1 MATLQKTDDKGVF
14 KMGNVYSAQNIAS
27 YLIYELNEGHV
38 FVNNQS
44 IQHILTL
51 VERKWQQIF
60 GHSAYQEQVCTD
72 DNGFMVK
79 EVYET
84 YEKYGVSH
92 IQLPATEFYLK
103 YGTFQL
109 VERTYAIPNFTE
121 EEICIVQQALKQYRY
136 QLLSKAS

>member
-1 MATLQKTDDKGVF
+1 
-14 KMGNVYSAQNIAS
+14 MGNLYSAQNIAS

-51 VERKWQQIF
+51 VECKWQQIF

-72 DNGFMVK
+72 DIGYTIK
-79 EVYET
+79 EVYEA
-84 YEKYGVSH
+84 YEKYGVRH

-121 EEICIVQQALKQYRY
+121 EEISIVQQALTQYRF

>member
-1 MATLQKTDDKGVF
+1 
-14 KMGNVYSAQNIAS
+14 MGNLYSAQNIAS

-51 VERKWQQIF
+51 VEHKWQQIF
-60 GHSAYQEQVCTD
+60 GHSAYQEQVCAN
-72 DNGFMVK
+72 DNGYMVK

-121 EEICIVQQALKQYRY
+121 VEISIVQQALTQYRF

>member
-1 MATLQKTDDKGVF
+1 
-14 KMGNVYSAQNIAS
+14 MGNLYSAQNIAS

-51 VERKWQQIF
+51 VECKWQQIF

-72 DNGFMVK
+72 DIGYTIK
-79 EVYET
+79 EVYEA
-84 YEKYGVSH
+84 YEKYGVRH
-92 IQLPATEFYLK
+92 IKLPATEFYLK

-121 EEICIVQQALKQYRY
+121 EEISIVQQALTQYRF